1 MKVDEPFSHGGG
13 PGRSIQFR
21 KTFVPGSWRQGGGA
35 FQDFNM
41 GLIGKKRDQGEE
53 QGGKHGDPAL
63 TVKSLNR
70 RSQPKS

>member
-1 MKVDEPFSHGGG
+1 
-13 PGRSIQFR
+13 
-21 KTFVPGSWRQGGGA
+21 
-35 FQDFNM
+35 M

-70 RSQPKS
+70 RSQLKS